1 MAICIYIGKKS
12 CELECSRIIHKC
24 IKFYSILSCRTEF
37 VQPSKL
43 KEIEF
48 HWNCFICYYGL
59 LQWLSSKEF
68 TCNAGGVGDAGSIPG
83 LGRFPEEGH
92 GNPLQY
98 SSLEI
103 PLDRGAWWATV
114 HKVTKSWTR
123 LKRLSTHTGTFVY
136 IFSLQIEPF

>member
-1 MAICIYIGKKS
+1 MAICIYVGKRS
-12 CELECSRIIHKC
+12 CELECSTIIHKH
-24 IKFYSILSCRTEF
+24 IKFCSTLSCRTEF

-48 HWNCFICYYGL
+48 HWTCFICYYGL
-59 LQWLSSKEF
+59 LQWLSSKESA
-68 TCNAGGVGDAGSIPG
+68 CNAGGVGDTGLIPG

-98 SSLEI
+98 SSLEN

-114 HKVTKSWTR
+114 HRIAESWTW
-123 LKRLSTHTGTFVY
+123 LKQLSRQAA
-136 IFSLQIEPF
+136 SSDPRAQA